1 MFFVSK
7 QKKVEVSL
15 DEYCQEVSK
24 CVQYFEKA
32 IKDYVETSDRTQ
44 LLQNYMKIDK
54 LESAADDKR
63 RQLEILMYSKSLFPE
78 SRGDILGLLET
89 MDKVPN
95 QSETAIGML
104 YNQHVYIP
112 KGFGDDLV
120 KLAGLCRQC
129 VEAMLDCVGKLFIDF
144 TSATLVVGKVD
155 ELESEADAIEQGI
168 VERAFAGDMDGF
180 AKIMIRD
187 LVNQIASVSDRAE
200 NVADRISIIVAKRN
214 V

>member
-7 QKKVEVSL
+7 QKKVESSL
-15 DEYCQEVSK
+15 DEYCQKVSE
-24 CVQYFEKA
+24 CVQYYEKA
-32 IKDYVETSDRTQ
+32 IKDYVETSDRSQ
-44 LLQNYMKIDK
+44 LSKNFLEVDR

-63 RQLEILMYSKSLFPE
+63 RQLEVMMYSKSLFPE

-95 QSETAIGML
+95 QSETAIGVL

-112 KGFGDDLV
+112 AVFGDDLV

-129 VEAMLDCVGKLFIDF
+129 VKAMLDCVEKLFVDF

-155 ELESEADAIEQGI
+155 ELESEADDIEQGI
-168 VERAFAGDMDGF
+168 IERAFASDMDGF
-180 AKIMIRD
+180 AKIMLRD
-187 LVNQIASVSDRAE
+187 LVKQVASVSDRAE
-200 NVADRISIIVAKRN
+200 NVADRVSIIVAKRN
-214 V
+214 I